1 MLQSHIT
8 MTHLLKRP
16 RAFSTQL
23 AIASAFA
30 LIIINPIAL
39 PFDICSHPTST
50 IRYLSVHFN
59 QPQSDAPIF
68 RLFRLEGSSGQ
79 EVAAKAKSVDKQSSR
94 GFSLVSARL
103 ENDGMGALARIRTT
117 LTIANQN
124 STRRITE
131 VEWRLDVFD
140 ASVGNST
147 NQVIQSETKNIY
159 SGETANVSA
168 RFGGILPDRMVIL
181 LQLTRIAFDEGPDWT
196 PSRLCSLEPDFS
208 TVSCESK

>member
-1 MLQSHIT
+1 
-8 MTHLLKRP
+8 
-16 RAFSTQL
+16 
-23 AIASAFA
+23 
-30 LIIINPIAL
+30 
-39 PFDICSHPTST
+39 
-50 IRYLSVHFN
+50 
-59 QPQSDAPIF
+59 
-68 RLFRLEGSSGQ
+68 
-79 EVAAKAKSVDKQSSR
+79 
-94 GFSLVSARL
+94 
-103 ENDGMGALARIRTT
+103 MGALARIRTT